1 MTFLYPTAST
11 TAVFINGYHVEQA
24 YQLQYKES
32 VSKIPIYGYSDYT
45 YSKIALGKT
54 LVQGILVLNFI
65 SPGYLSAVLET
76 LPKDYTSPPKK
87 LRNYGFSKAGSQL
100 LANKEVE
107 DIKNELRTELPQMD
121 APKERA
127 EYIAS
132 ILQSKPGFSDTKL
145 NIKDAIWSLFTK
157 EDKFGLDNVLGNSAV
172 RKEQPSSI
180 SITQNQ
186 DLVLDIYYQ
195 DPKYALWWVRFKKV
209 HFYETSQTISQAGAE
224 GSSDPLYEIYPW
236 IASEKIIHMVQ

>member
-24 YQLQYKES
+24 YQLQYKET
-32 VSKIPIYGYSDYT
+32 VNKIPIYGYSDYT
-45 YSKIALGKT
+45 YSKIAVGRT
-54 LVQGILVLNFI
+54 LVQGIMVVNFI
-65 SPGYLSAVLET
+65 SPGYLTAVLET
-76 LPKDYTSPPKK
+76 LPKDLTNIPKK
-87 LRNYGFSKAGSQL
+87 LRNYNLTPQGKQL
-100 LANKEVE
+100 LLNKEVE
-107 DIKNELRTELPQMD
+107 DMKNELRTELPQMD

-132 ILQSKPGFSDTKL
+132 ILESKGFSNKKKDL
-145 NIKDAIWSLFTK
+145 KDAMWQLFTK
-157 EDKFGLDNVLGNSAV
+157 EDAGGLEKVLGNSIT
-172 RKEQPSSI
+172 RKEQKSSI
-180 SITQNQ
+180 SMTDSQ
-186 DLVLDIYYQ
+186 DLILDIYYQ
-195 DPKYALWWVRFKKV
+195 DPKYALWWVRFNKV